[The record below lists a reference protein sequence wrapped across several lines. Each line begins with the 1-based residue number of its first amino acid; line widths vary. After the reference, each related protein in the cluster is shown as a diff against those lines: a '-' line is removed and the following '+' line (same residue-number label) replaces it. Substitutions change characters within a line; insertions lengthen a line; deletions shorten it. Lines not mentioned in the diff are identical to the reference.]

1 MIIGITGAHGFMGS
15 HLYDYVKTI
24 CECEVFD
31 RQKYDLFDIKSMKQF
46 VENKDFIFHL
56 AGANRAP
63 NEELLKVNALGT
75 LNLLEAIRK
84 HSKVE
89 TKIVFSSS
97 LQVYGLTQ
105 NLIYLNESDPPEPNN
120 VYGLSKKFAE
130 EIINKYS
137 EFYGI
142 KGLIFRISNVYG
154 EGCRP
159 YYNSAI
165 ATFID
170 LIQKGEKIIINGSGE
185 QSRDFIYVSDV
196 VNAFS
201 KSLKYHFKHT
211 ETLNICTGKP
221 VSINE
226 VITTLEKVTDMIPK
240 AEYRKSDEQV
250 NYLIG
255 NPSKAIKV
263 LGYKTEIG
271 LEEGLTKMIK
281 NAGGTKNGVE
291 T

>member
-15 HLYDYVKTI
+15 RLYEYMKNI
-24 CECEVFD
+24 SECEVFD
-31 RQKYDLFDIKSMKQF
+31 RQKCNLFDIESMKPF

-56 AGANRAP
+56 AGANRAT

-84 HSKVE
+84 YSKVD
-89 TKIVFSSS
+89 TKIVFASS
-97 LQVYGLTQ
+97 LQVYGLTH
-105 NLIYLNESDPPEPNN
+105 NLIYLKENDSLKPNN

-130 EIINKYS
+130 EIINKYN
-137 EFYGI
+137 EYYGI

-185 QSRDFIYVSDV
+185 QARDFIYVSDV
-196 VNAFS
+196 VKAFS
-201 KSLKYHFKHT
+201 KSLKYTFKHT

-226 VITTLEKVTDMIPK
+226 VITTLEKVTDMTPK
-240 AEYRKSDEQV
+240 VEYKETDEQV

-263 LGYKTEIG
+263 LGYKTEVN
-271 LEEGLTKMIK
+271 LEEGLIKMI
-281 NAGGTKNGVE
+281 ARMGRR
-291 T
+291 

>member
-15 HLYDYVKTI
+15 HLHEYIKTI

-31 RQKYDLFDIKSMKQF
+31 RQKYNLFDIESMKQF

-56 AGANRAP
+56 AGANRAS
-63 NEELLKVNALGT
+63 NEELLKVNGLGT

-84 HSKVE
+84 YSKVE
-89 TKIVFSSS
+89 TKIIFASS

-105 NLIYLNESDPPEPNN
+105 NLMYLSESDSPKPNN
-120 VYGLSKKFAE
+120 IYGLSKKFAE
-130 EIINKYS
+130 EIINRYS
-137 EFYGI
+137 EYYGI
-142 KGLIFRISNVYG
+142 KGLIFRISNIYG
-154 EGCRP
+154 KGCRP

-196 VNAFS
+196 VKAFS
-201 KSLKYHFKHT
+201 KSLKYTFKHT
-211 ETLNICTGKP
+211 GTLNICTGEP

-226 VITTLEKVTDMIPK
+226 VISTLEKVTGITPK
-240 AEYRKSDEQV
+240 MEYNKTNEQV

-255 NPSKAIKV
+255 DKSKAMKV
-263 LGYKTEIG
+263 LGYKPEIG
-271 LEEGLTKMIK
+271 LEEGLTKTIERM
-281 NAGGTKNGVE
+281 GRR
-291 T
+291 

>member
-15 HLYDYVKTI
+15 HLHEYIKTI
-24 CECEVFD
+24 CECELFD
-31 RQKYDLFDIKSMKQF
+31 RQKYNLFDIKSMKQF

-56 AGANRAP
+56 AGANRAS
-63 NEELLKVNALGT
+63 NEELLKVNGLGT

-84 HSKVE
+84 YSKVE
-89 TKIVFSSS
+89 TKIIFASS

-105 NLIYLNESDPPEPNN
+105 NLKYLSESDSLKPNN

-130 EIINKYS
+130 EIINRYS
-137 EFYGI
+137 EYYGI
-142 KGLIFRISNVYG
+142 KGLIFRISNIYG
-154 EGCRP
+154 KGCRP

-170 LIQKGEKIIINGSGE
+170 LIQKKKKIIINGTGE
-185 QSRDFIYVSDV
+185 QARDFIYVSDV

-201 KSLKYHFKHT
+201 KSLNYHFKHT
-211 ETLNICTGKP
+211 DTLNICTGKA

-226 VITTLEKVTDMIPK
+226 VITTLEKVTDMTPK
-240 AEYRKSDEQV
+240 AEYRKSDEQA

-263 LGYKTEIG
+263 LGYKTEVN
-271 LEEGLTKMIK
+271 LEP
-281 NAGGTKNGVE
+281 
-291 T
+291 

>member
-15 HLYDYVKTI
+15 HLYECMKTI

-31 RQKYDLFDIKSMKQF
+31 RQKYNLFDIESMKQF

-56 AGANRAP
+56 AGANRAS

-84 HSKVE
+84 YSQAE
-89 TKIVFSSS
+89 TKIVFASS
-97 LQVYGLTQ
+97 LQVYGFTH
-105 NLIYLNESDPPEPNN
+105 NLIYLKENNPPKPNN
-120 VYGLSKKFAE
+120 IYGLSKKFAE
-130 EIINKYS
+130 EIINRYS
-137 EFYGI
+137 EYYGI
-142 KGLIFRISNVYG
+142 KGLIFRISNIYG
-154 EGCRP
+154 KGCRP

-170 LIQKGEKIIINGSGE
+170 LIQKREKIIINGSGE
-185 QSRDFIYVSDV
+185 QARDFIYVSDV

-201 KSLKYHFKHT
+201 KSLNYHFKHT

-226 VITTLEKVTDMIPK
+226 AISTLKKVIDMTIEV
-240 AEYRKSDEQV
+240 EYRKSDDQV
-250 NYLIG
+250 NFLIG
-255 NPSKAIKV
+255 DSSKAMEV
-263 LGYKTEIG
+263 LEYKPEIG
-271 LEEGLTKMIK
+271 LEDGLTKTIENK
-281 NAGGTKNGVE
+281 GSSKK
-291 T
+291 

>member
-1 MIIGITGAHGFMGS
+1 MIIGITGAYGFMGS
-15 HLYDYVKTI
+15 HLYEYMKNI
-24 CECEVFD
+24 CVCEVFD
-31 RQKYDLFDIKSMKQF
+31 RQKYNLFDIESMKKF

-56 AGANRAP
+56 AGANRAS

-84 HSKVE
+84 YSHAE
-89 TKIVFSSS
+89 TKIVFASS

-105 NLIYLNESDPPEPNN
+105 NLIYLNENDIPEPNN
-120 VYGLSKKFAE
+120 IYGLSKKFAE
-130 EIINKYS
+130 EIINKYN
-137 EFYGI
+137 EYYGI

-159 YYNSAI
+159 HYNSAI

-170 LIQKGEKIIINGSGE
+170 LIQKKKKIIINGTGE
-185 QSRDFIYVSDV
+185 QARDFIYVSDV

-201 KSLKYHFKHT
+201 KSLKYHFKYT

-226 VITTLEKVTDMIPK
+226 VLSTLKEVTDMIPK
-240 AEYRKSDEQV
+240 VEYKETDEQV
-250 NYLIG
+250 NYIIG

-263 LGYKTEIG
+263 LGYKTKISFG
-271 LEEGLTKMIK
+271 EGLTKMIEEM
-281 NAGGTKNGVE
+281 GE
-291 T
+291 R

>member
-15 HLYDYVKTI
+15 HLYEYMKTI

-31 RQKYDLFDIKSMKQF
+31 RQKCDLFDIESMKLF

-56 AGANRAP
+56 AGANRAS
-63 NEELLKVNALGT
+63 NEELLKVNTLGT

-84 HSKVE
+84 YSEVE
-89 TKIVFSSS
+89 TKIVFASS
-97 LQVYGLTQ
+97 LQVYGFTR
-105 NLIYLNESDPPEPNN
+105 NIIYLKENDLPKPNN
-120 VYGLSKKFAE
+120 IYGLSKKFAE
-130 EIINKYS
+130 EIINGYS
-137 EFYGI
+137 EYYGI

-201 KSLKYHFKHT
+201 KSLDYPFKHT
-211 ETLNICTGKP
+211 ETLNICTGKA

-226 VITTLEKVTDMIPK
+226 VISTLKEVTDMTPK
-240 AEYRKSDEQV
+240 VEYKETNEQV
-250 NYLIG
+250 NYTIG
-255 NPSKAIKV
+255 NPSKAMKV
-263 LGYKTEIG
+263 LGYKAEIS
-271 LEEGLTKMIK
+271 LEEGLKRTVKQK
-281 NAGGTKNGVE
+281 R
-291 T
+291 